1 MTPLISVVLA
11 VRNVQRTISHCIGSI
26 LDQLGAGHELVVV
39 DDGSRDNTLALLFKL
54 QEAWPGSNFHVFS
67 QEHEGLASARNH
79 CLRLAQGDYIAFVD
93 GDDLLLPGALAAIGQ
108 AAATHRPDVIACDF
122 RMWHPEDATRTRSVR
137 LGYPVGKLLSDP
149 EAIMRIFL
157 ADRHMYIW
165 SNVFRRDVYAQLP
178 APVFPTGHAFEDVAT
193 VPRLLSQ
200 CASLVHLAHPVIDY
214 RQPPANS
221 TVSEQWCL
229 DFAGALPVARR
240 HLEKRGVPAS
250 VQRHFDIAVAYF
262 YVGVV
267 KNSYRLPRADGRRV
281 RALLQP
287 IFAAS
292 LFGDCAALVAIAGRA
307 DMTSNDRTLDQV
319 IIRQVASALG
329 GGVVVNF
336 KRAAS
341 RKLKLWRRLRMAR
354 KHPGHERNNLSSD
367 GVI

>member
-1 MTPLISVVLA
+1 MNVSISVVVA
-11 VRNVQRTISHCIGSI
+11 ACNVQRTITHCIRSI
-26 LDQLGAGHELVVV
+26 LDQLRPGHELIVV

-79 CLRLAQGDYIAFVD
+79 CLNLAQGDYIAFVD

-108 AAATHRPDVIACDF
+108 AASGHRPDVIACDF
-122 RMWHPEDATRTRSVR
+122 RMWHPADATKTRSVR
-137 LGYPVGKLLSDP
+137 LGYPVGKLLTDP
-149 EAIMRIFL
+149 EAIMRIFF

-165 SNVFRRDVYAQLP
+165 SNVFRREIYTQLP
-178 APVFPTGHAFEDVAT
+178 APVFPTERTFEDVAT

-200 CASLVHLAHPVIDY
+200 CASLLHLAHPIIDY

-221 TVSEQWCL
+221 AVSEQWCM
-229 DFAGALPVARR
+229 DFASALPVARR
-240 HLEKRGVPAS
+240 HLAQRGVPGS

-267 KNSYRLPRADGRRV
+267 KNSYHLPRADGRRV

-287 IFAAS
+287 VFAAS
-292 LFGDCAALVAIAGRA
+292 LFGDSASLVATAGRA
-307 DMTSNDRTLDQV
+307 DMTSNDRTLDAV

-341 RKLKLWRRLRMAR
+341 RKLKLWRRLRLAR
-354 KHPGHERNNLSSD
+354 KQPGSIERD
-367 GVI
+367 GEHHAK